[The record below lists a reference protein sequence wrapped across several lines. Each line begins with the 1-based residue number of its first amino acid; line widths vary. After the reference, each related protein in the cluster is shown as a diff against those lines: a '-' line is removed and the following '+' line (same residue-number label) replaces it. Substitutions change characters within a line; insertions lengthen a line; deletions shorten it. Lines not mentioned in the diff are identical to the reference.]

1 MKDSYYLN
9 EFDSSYHSL
18 LLLNRKDIH
27 GQDCKLLASCFGLT
41 CLSQSLEYWTFIKVT
56 FSILICLIDIS
67 IVPVD
72 TYILM
77 KN

>member
-1 MKDSYYLN
+1 MKDSCYLN
-9 EFDSSYHSL
+9 EFDSSYNSV
-18 LLLNRKDIH
+18 LLLNKKDIH

-56 FSILICLIDIS
+56 LSILLCLIDIS
-67 IVPVD
+67 IVPID